1 MTKGLIFDIRKFS
14 VHDGPGIRTTVFFK
28 GCPLSCW
35 WCHNPESRS
44 PQPESGIRSLPLDG
58 KHYCYEEVT
67 GREMTLPEV
76 MTEILKDRIFFE
88 ESNGGVTLS
97 GGEPLLQADFARELL
112 KTLKDAGLHTA
123 VDTCGHVPAGELEK
137 VIPFTDLFLYDLKL
151 LDDQEHFEYTGVSN
165 KLILENLACL
175 VQKRKNIAIRFPVI
189 PGITDTRENTELL
202 KIFLKS
208 LQPGISQIHLLP
220 YHNTAQAKYERL
232 GIENKVAGKNSLDK
246 KNLEP
251 LRKELSDAGFQVIL
265 GG

>member
-1 MTKGLIFDIRKFS
+1 VTKGLIFDIRRFS
-14 VHDGPGIRTTVFFK
+14 VHDGPGIRTTLFFK

-44 PQPESGIRSLPLDG
+44 PEAESGKRMLPLDG
-58 KHYCYEEVT
+58 KHYCFEEVT
-67 GREMTLPEV
+67 GREMTLQEV
-76 MTEILKDRIFFE
+76 LTELLKDRVFYE

-97 GGEPLLQADFARELL
+97 GGEPLLQADFAGKLL
-112 KTLKDAGLHTA
+112 KLLKEEGLHTA

-137 VIPFTDLFLYDLKL
+137 VIPYTDLFLYDLKL
-151 LDDQEHFEYTGVSN
+151 LDDQKHFEYTAVSN
-165 KLILENLACL
+165 ALILKNLTYL

-202 KIFLKS
+202 KSFLIT
-208 LQPGISQIHLLP
+208 LQPGISKIHLLP
-220 YHNTAQAKYERL
+220 YHNAARAKYERL
-232 GIENKVAGKNSLDK
+232 GLENKVSGKHSLDK

-251 LRKELSDAGFQVIL
+251 LRKELSDAGFQVII